1 MNSIKNISENNNES
15 LYPSYLVNLINDRL
29 NDYLK
34 DYKDIPEGL
43 FKPINYCLTGGG
55 KRLRP
60 VLCLSTAIGLGCET
74 DHVMPT
80 ACAIEFIHNYSLIHD
95 DLPAIDNDDFRRGRL
110 SCHKKFGEASAI
122 LAGDALFAEAF
133 GLIIKK
139 QDCSPETKVRLLGEI
154 IEATGLS
161 GMVSGQFV
169 DISTSVSGISKNSL
183 EKMHFDKTAR
193 LIDVSVTSAAILC
206 NVKDEI
212 IRKLRTYGQNI
223 GTAFQI
229 TDDILDMEDSESD
242 VDVKNKKLVSQEK
255 NTFPYVWGLKMSK
268 KIAEEKVKYAL
279 NAIRDI
285 DMDFSLLENI
295 AKFILVRK
303 A

>member
-1 MNSIKNISENNNES
+1 MNSVKNISKKNPES
-15 LYPSYLVNLINDRL
+15 LYPSYLVNIINDRL

-43 FKPINYCLTGGG
+43 LKPINYCLLGGG

-60 VLCLSTAIGLGCET
+60 VLCLSTAKGLGCEM
-74 DHVMPT
+74 DYVMPT

-95 DLPAIDNDDFRRGRL
+95 DLPAIDNDDFRRGRP

-139 QDCSPETKVRLLGEI
+139 QDCIPETKVKILREI

-169 DISTSVSGISKNSL
+169 DISTSRSGISKKSL

-193 LIDVSVTSAAILC
+193 LIDVSVTSSAILC
-206 NVKDEI
+206 NAEDEI
-212 IRKLRTYGQNI
+212 IRKLKIYGQNI

-229 TDDILDMEDSESD
+229 TDDILDMKESEGGI
-242 VDVKNKKLVSQEK
+242 DVKNKKPVSQEK
-255 NTFPYVWGLKMSK
+255 NTFPYVWGLEISK
-268 KIAEEKVKYAL
+268 KIAERKIENAL
-279 NAIRDI
+279 NAIKGI
-285 DMDFSLLENI
+285 DMDFTLLENI
-295 AKFILVRK
+295 AKFILLRK

>member
-1 MNSIKNISENNNES
+1 
-15 LYPSYLVNLINDRL
+15 
-29 NDYLK
+29 
-34 DYKDIPEGL
+34 
-43 FKPINYCLTGGG
+43 
-55 KRLRP
+55 
-60 VLCLSTAIGLGCET
+60 
-74 DHVMPT
+74 MPT